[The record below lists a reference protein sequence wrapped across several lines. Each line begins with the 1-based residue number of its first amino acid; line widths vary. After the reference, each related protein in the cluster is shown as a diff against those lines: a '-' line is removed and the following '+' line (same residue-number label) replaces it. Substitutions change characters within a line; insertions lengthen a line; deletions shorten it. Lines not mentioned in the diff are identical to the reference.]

1 MSYILYIRMY
11 YIRQEVIMDKIIKN
25 FNSLEINDI
34 VTICISCLALLVSS
48 NASRKNNTRIKLKQ
62 TKTVYEMFKL
72 DFDNILGRNN
82 QQSKKLWNSDLAL
95 YYLCI
100 TLEVRNLSHADITL
114 GNFKINKTDIPNS
127 LILNE
132 NNITQFNGGSG
143 TDIQIY
149 FRDVNKLQAGSINL
163 KNIKL
168 IYPQLRLKSKSTYI
182 GTVIITL
189 QGEYY
194 NMIKEG
200 NNVITIETP
209 DKKFKKRVKIKKTS

>member
-1 MSYILYIRMY
+1 
-11 YIRQEVIMDKIIKN
+11 
-25 FNSLEINDI
+25 
-34 VTICISCLALLVSS
+34 
-48 NASRKNNTRIKLKQ
+48 
-62 TKTVYEMFKL
+62 
-72 DFDNILGRNN
+72 
-82 QQSKKLWNSDLAL
+82 
-95 YYLCI
+95 
-100 TLEVRNLSHADITL
+100 
-114 GNFKINKTDIPNS
+114 
-127 LILNE
+127 
-132 NNITQFNGGSG
+132 NITQFNGGSG

-189 QGEYY
+189 HGEYY